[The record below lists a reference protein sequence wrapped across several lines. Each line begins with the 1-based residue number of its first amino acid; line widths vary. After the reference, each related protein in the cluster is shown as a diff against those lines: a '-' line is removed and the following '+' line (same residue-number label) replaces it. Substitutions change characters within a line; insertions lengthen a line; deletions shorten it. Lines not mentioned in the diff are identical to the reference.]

1 MDNDLNTSL
10 GITSLYD
17 VLKGKISDATKL
29 YLIEDFDRVL
39 SLGLIDSAKELKENS
54 SKDIDTSLVEELIEK
69 RQQARAN
76 KDWATAD
83 AIRDK
88 LNEMNIII
96 KDTPDGITWSVK

>member
-1 MDNDLNTSL
+1 M
-10 GITSLYD
+10 
-17 VLKGKISDATKL
+17 LKRKIRDATDL
-29 YLIEDFDRVL
+29 FLIEEFDRVL
-39 SLGLIDSAKELKENS
+39 RLSLIDSAKELKENS
-54 SKDIDTSLVEELIEK
+54 AKDIDTSLVEELIEK